1 MGGNVQ
7 EQMKP
12 PIMRVVQG
20 GSQPA
25 LSSMQAKA
33 ILNDRI
39 SPEMRERG
47 AKAIAGL
54 QKMLEEDF
62 TKQEQGFK
70 RSLVMLKETIS
81 GLLCGTAPD
90 FRKYDREAISA
101 LVSRNHDI
109 KLSLSIEDG
118 KPVLCPELES
128 AIGTMLYMMNEYETK
143 RVGLLFG
150 KENDNEHQIII
161 ISGASIKNF
170 SRNVLPAVR
179 SAVELA
185 GCEFRP
191 NGASVTMLVPLQP
204 NSQTAGAPLP
214 I

>member
-7 EQMKP
+7 EQLKTP
-12 PIMRVVQG
+12 VLRVVQG

-25 LSSMQAKA
+25 ISRAHANAMLT
-33 ILNDRI
+33 DRI

-47 AKAIAGL
+47 LKATAGL
-54 QKMLEEDF
+54 ERMLSEDF
-62 TKQEQGFK
+62 TRQEQGFK
-70 RSLVMLKETIS
+70 RSLIALKDAIS
-81 GLLCGTAPD
+81 GMLCGTAPD
-90 FRKYDREAISA
+90 FRKYDKEAISA

-109 KLSLSIEDG
+109 RLSLSIEDG

-128 AIGTMLYMMNEYETK
+128 AIGAMLYMMNEYETK

-161 ISGASIKNF
+161 ISGSSIKNF
-170 SRNVLPAVR
+170 SQNVLPAVR
-179 SAVELA
+179 MAVELL
-185 GCEFRP
+185 GGEFRP

-204 NSQTAGAPLP
+204 NAQTTDAQ
-214 I
+214 